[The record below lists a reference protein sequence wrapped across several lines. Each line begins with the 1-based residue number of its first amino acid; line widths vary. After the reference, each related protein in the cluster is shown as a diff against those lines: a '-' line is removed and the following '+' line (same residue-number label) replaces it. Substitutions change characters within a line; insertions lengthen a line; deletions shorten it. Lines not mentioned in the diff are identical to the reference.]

1 MSIFGCSPDIVTRWQ
16 PQVVYGGP
24 QDRLLKGGWLALLWQ
39 LGLCLK
45 RHNSMNIA
53 SQKTIKVNICVS

>member
-1 MSIFGCSPDIVTRWQ
+1 MSIFGCSPDTVTRWK

-24 QDRLLKGGWLALLWQ
+24 QDRLLKEGWLALLWQ

-45 RHNSMNIA
+45 RHNFMNIA
-53 SQKTIKVNICVS
+53 SQKTIKVSICVS

>member
-1 MSIFGCSPDIVTRWQ
+1 MSVFGCSPDIVALWL

-45 RHNSMNIA
+45 RHNFMNIA
-53 SQKTIKVNICVS
+53 SKKTIKVSICVS